1 MSLPAAVALELVHN
15 SSLVHDDI
23 QDRDTEQ
30 RHRPA
35 VWSVWGMPQAI
46 TDGDGL
52 LVLSNLPEVLCTV
65 LYAQYSALSPCSKTA
80 IAGRPRTVSRLV
92 AFYP

>member
-23 QDRDTEQ
+23 QDRATEQ

-46 TDGDGL
+46 TVGDGL
-52 LVLSNLPEVLCTV
+52 LVLARSSLHFLRATKRYHGVSIRVKPQDE
-65 LYAQYSALSPCSKTA
+65 ASP
-80 IAGRPRTVSRLV
+80 RLV
-92 AFYP
+92 AV